1 MDLREKPGKVQ
12 KILELVLRFR
22 LISVLLLVLCSVAL
36 VATQWQAMVSLPVA
50 ASESLGM
57 WLAEHGGVAGLWQG
71 GQYLAVSAVALVVM
85 LFVFGGIRGGVS
97 GLLGLVAFAGS
108 LMILGGA
115 ESMVLIFFG
124 VFTFLALVFL
134 FFVKVGISCALFP
147 FALCWVFLTALV
159 ALISGVVPVAPWL
172 LWAVFSAMGFALIL
186 AFSLVSAKLLAEGSP
201 RAGAIVRSG
210 KKLLLPVAIS
220 SFIALGA
227 LILDMD
233 RAALSAGAIAKG
245 VCLWLGFN
253 LWFYGFLFPLVSFA
267 PWDRLRSKERRV
279 KLKEKKK

>member
-97 GLLGLVAFAGS
+97 GLLGLVAFAGA

-134 FFVKVGISCALFP
+134 FFVKVGISCTLFP

-159 ALISGVVPVAPWL
+159 ALVSGVVPVAPWL
-172 LWAVFSAMGFALIL
+172 LWAVLSAIGFALIL

>member
-12 KILELVLRFR
+12 KILELFLRFR

-159 ALISGVVPVAPWL
+159 ALVSGVVPVAPWL
-172 LWAVFSAMGFALIL
+172 LWAVLSAIGFALIL

-210 KKLLLPVAIS
+210 KKLLLPIAIS

-267 PWDRLRSKERRV
+267 PWERLRSKERKV